1 MNKKGFSLLE
11 LLVVMAI
18 IGLLSAVMLPN
29 LASAQNRA
37 KEAALRTVV
46 YNVQA
51 ELEGYYLD
59 NDFYP
64 EGDNLSLAQ
73 LTGTLAVKPFRNP
86 FTGRNYQA
94 GDTAGRIVYGLNSG
108 SGEYT
113 LTAYKKDGSAVLLEL
128 TNS

>member
-1 MNKKGFSLLE
+1 MKGFSLLE

-29 LASAQNRA
+29 LSSAQNRA
-37 KEAALRTVV
+37 KEAALRTVL

-59 NDFYP
+59 NNFYP
-64 EGDNLSLAQ
+64 EGDGLSLAQ
-73 LTGTLAVKPFRNP
+73 LASAMEVKPFRNP
-86 FTGRNYQA
+86 FTGRDYRA
-94 GDTAGRIVYGLNSG
+94 TDTAGRVAYTLNSNA
-108 SGEYT
+108 GEYT
-113 LTAYKKDGSAVLLEL
+113 LIAYKKDGSTVLLEL